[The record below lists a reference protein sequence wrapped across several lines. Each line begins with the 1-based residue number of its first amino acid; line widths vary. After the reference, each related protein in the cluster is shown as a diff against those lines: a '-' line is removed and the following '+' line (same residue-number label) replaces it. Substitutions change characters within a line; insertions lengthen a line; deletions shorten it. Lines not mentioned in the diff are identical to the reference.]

1 MSIAVRWV
9 IGATLMIACAMGIGR
24 FAYTPLL
31 PLMVAEF
38 GWDFAAAGDV
48 ASANFLGYMVG
59 AMLAPRLANS
69 PQARTWVAFSLMASV
84 LTTYLGAE
92 ATTFAQWLTV
102 RFLSGIAS
110 AFCLVTVTTH
120 LIYRLAADGREG
132 LGNVHFAGVG
142 VGILACM
149 AAVYM
154 DGDTSAQWAR
164 LGGLAAVLMAIAWML
179 FSRGAWHTPDPVAAP
194 QDGGGFRGLGR
205 LIAGYGFFGFG
216 YVVAATFLVAMA
228 ESTAQ
233 DGFRTGDV
241 WLIVGLAVLPSVY
254 LWQMV
259 ANRVG
264 ILDALRAAY
273 VVEGAGLLL
282 AGVSDGF
289 LALALASAILGGTF
303 AAITALGI
311 SAARSAAPHRVAFAV
326 SAMTVSFALGQLLGP
341 AFAGRM
347 ADYSGGFFWPSLA
360 AALLLL
366 GAALLVPRRA
376 PG

>member
-9 IGATLMIACAMGIGR
+9 IGATLIIACAMGIGR

-38 GWDFAAAGDV
+38 SWDFAAAGDV

-59 AMLAPRLANS
+59 AILAPRLANS
-69 PQARTWVAFSLMASV
+69 PQVRLWVAFSLMASV

-92 ATTFAQWLTV
+92 ATTFAQWLAV
-102 RFLSGIAS
+102 RFLSGVAS

-120 LIYRLAADGREG
+120 LIYQLTADGRER

-179 FSRGAWHTPDPVAAP
+179 LSRGAWQTPDPVAAP
-194 QDGGGFRGLGR
+194 QDGAGFRGLAR

-254 LWQMV
+254 LWQTV

-264 ILDALRAAY
+264 ILHALRAAY
-273 VVEGAGLLL
+273 VVESAGLLL
-282 AGVSDGF
+282 AGVSDDF
-289 LALALASAILGGTF
+289 LGLALASAILGGTF

-311 SAARSAAPHRVAFAV
+311 SAARSAAAHRVAFAV

-360 AALLLL
+360 AALLLF